1 MHNEDFHDLYSS
13 ANMLGDKIM
22 TFELGRVCGMHEGE
36 QICVEAFGG
45 ETRMN
50 EII

>member
-1 MHNEDFHDLYSS
+1 
-13 ANMLGDKIM
+13 
-22 TFELGRVCGMHEGE
+22 MHEGE

-50 EII
+50 EIIWNTQV